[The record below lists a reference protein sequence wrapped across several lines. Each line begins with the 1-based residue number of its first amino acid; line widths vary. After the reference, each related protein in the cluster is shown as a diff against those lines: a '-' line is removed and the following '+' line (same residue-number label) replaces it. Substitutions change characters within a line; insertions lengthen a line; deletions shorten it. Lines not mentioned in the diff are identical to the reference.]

1 MKKRLFFAVF
11 SFFVFAV
18 QAQDKEVNV
27 GDVLTINSISE
38 STYNHIDLPR
48 KNIIIKRGGVP
59 NYKSVYN
66 NEVVVTEINT
76 NADGE
81 QLAVL
86 KRKDGRKFFTSFPTI
101 KANVTKAIDS
111 EELIF

>member
-1 MKKRLFFAVF
+1 MVERV
-11 SFFVFAV
+11 SFDFT
-18 QAQDKEVNV
+18 K
-27 GDVLTINSISE
+27 SSE
-38 STYNHIDLPR
+38 QL
-48 KNIIIKRGGVP
+48 
-59 NYKSVYN
+59 KSVYN